1 MMRLEELVRQL
12 QLAYGDGLRSV
23 VLFGSAVAG
32 EHHPKK
38 SDYNVLVVVDSLPLD
53 RLRAVAAVSK
63 AWAEDGNPPPM
74 TFTTS
79 EWKSSSDIF
88 PMEYADILERHRV
101 LFGDPPF
108 DGIRVSPSDLR
119 LQVEQQTM
127 GKLLQLR
134 QATMGAG
141 GDSKLQLGVLE
152 KSLSTLMVIFRGISR
167 LLGRVPSQD
176 YEELTRTLAA
186 SAGFSAE
193 PFVKVIRHVRG
204 TEKIS
209 RENAAGI
216 LEEYLAAMERL
227 VAYLNEY
234 NLARG

>member
-1 MMRLEELVRQL
+1 MMKLDELVRQL
-12 QLAYGDGLRSV
+12 QLAYGEGLRTV

-32 EHHPKK
+32 EHNPKK
-38 SDYNVLVVVDSLPLD
+38 SDYNILVIVDSLPLE

-63 AWAEDGNPPPM
+63 AWAADGNPPPM

-101 LFGDPPF
+101 LFGEAPF

-141 GDSKLQLGVLE
+141 GDSKLQLAVLE
-152 KSLSTLMVIFRGISR
+152 KSLSTLMVIFRGVSR
-167 LLGRVPSQD
+167 LFGEVPSQD
-176 YEELTRTLAA
+176 YEELTRSLARR
-186 SAGFSAE
+186 AGFSPD
-193 PFVKVIRHVRG
+193 PFLRVVRHVRG
-204 TEKIS
+204 TEKIP
-209 RENAAGI
+209 RESAVGI
-216 LEEYLAAMERL
+216 LEAYLAAMERL
-227 VAYLNEY
+227 VAYINEY
-234 NLARG
+234 KG

>member
-1 MMRLEELVRQL
+1 MMKLEELVSQL
-12 QLAYGDGLRSV
+12 QLAYRDGLRSV

-32 EHHPKK
+32 EHNPKN
-38 SDYNVLVVVDSLPLD
+38 SDYNVLVIVDSLPLA

-74 TFTTS
+74 TFTAS
-79 EWKSSSDIF
+79 EWKSSADIF

-108 DGIRVSPSDLR
+108 DGIRVAPSDLR

-141 GDSKLQLGVLE
+141 GDSKLQLDVLE
-152 KSLSTLMVIFRGISR
+152 KSLSTLMVIFRGVSR
-167 LLGRVPSQD
+167 LVGQAPSQD
-176 YEELTRTLAA
+176 YEELTRTLAQR
-186 SAGFSAE
+186 AGFAPD

-204 TEKIS
+204 SEKIS
-209 RENAAGI
+209 RESAAGI
-216 LEEYLAAMERL
+216 LEGYLAAMERL
-227 VAYLNEY
+227 VAYLNEF
-234 NLARG
+234 RG

>member
-1 MMRLEELVRQL
+1 MMKLEELVRQL
-12 QLAYGDGLRSV
+12 QLAYGGGLRSV

-32 EHHPKK
+32 EHRGKK
-38 SDYNVLVVVDSLPLD
+38 SDYNVLVIVDSLPLE

-74 TFTTS
+74 TFTAN
-79 EWKSSSDIF
+79 EWKSSADIF

-101 LFGDPPF
+101 LFGDAPF
-108 DGIRVSPSDLR
+108 DGIRVTPSDLR

-141 GDSKLQLGVLE
+141 GDSRLQLEVLE
-152 KSLSTLMVIFRGISR
+152 KSLSTLMVIFRGVSR
-167 LLGRVPSQD
+167 LQGHAPSHD
-176 YEELTRTLAA
+176 YEELTRNLAKH
-186 SAGFSAE
+186 AGFSPD
-193 PFVKVIRHVRG
+193 PFVKVIRHARG

-209 RENAAGI
+209 RESAAGI
-216 LEEYLAAMERL
+216 LEGYLAAMERL
-227 VAYLNEY
+227 VAYLNGF
-234 NLARG
+234 RG

>member
-1 MMRLEELVRQL
+1 MMKLEELVSQL
-12 QLAYGDGLRSV
+12 KLAYGDGLRSV

-32 EHHPKK
+32 EHNAKS
-38 SDYNVLVVVDSLPLD
+38 SDYNVLVIVDSLPLA

-63 AWAEDGNPPPM
+63 AWAEDGNPPPL
-74 TFTTS
+74 TFTAR

-88 PMEYADILERHRV
+88 PMEYADILERHRI

-108 DGIRVSPSDLR
+108 DGIRVAPTDLR

-141 GDSKLQLGVLE
+141 GDSKLQLEVLE
-152 KSLSTLMVIFRGISR
+152 KSLSTLMVIFRGVSR
-167 LLGRVPSQD
+167 LGGQAPSQD
-176 YEELTRTLAA
+176 YEELTSALAQR
-186 SAGFSAE
+186 AGFSAE

-209 RENAAGI
+209 REDAAGI
-216 LEEYLAAMERL
+216 LEGYLAAMERL
-227 VAYLNEY
+227 VAYLNEF
-234 NLARG
+234 RG

>member
-1 MMRLEELVRQL
+1 
-12 QLAYGDGLRSV
+12 V

-32 EHHPKK
+32 EHNPKK
-38 SDYNVLVVVDSLPLD
+38 SDYNVLVIVDSLPLA

-74 TFTTS
+74 TFTTR

-101 LFGDPPF
+101 LHGDPPF
-108 DGIRVSPSDLR
+108 EGIRVSPSDLR
-119 LQVEQQTM
+119 LQVEHQTM

-141 GDSKLQLGVLE
+141 GDSGRQIEVLE
-152 KSLSTLMVIFRGISR
+152 KSLSTLMVIFRGVSR
-167 LLGRVPSQD
+167 LIGQVPSQD
-176 YEELTRTLAA
+176 YEELTRQLARQ
-186 SAGFSAE
+186 AGFSPD

-204 TEKIS
+204 TEKIP
-209 RENAAGI
+209 RDDAAGI
-216 LEEYLAAMERL
+216 LEGYLAAMERL
-227 VAYLNEY
+227 VAYLNEFK
-234 NLARG
+234 G